1 MTKHLVR
8 KTLAAALTLA
18 ALTAASAQTA
28 PATPP
33 STPAGGNARDEA
45 VQLSPF
51 QVSEEKDIG
60 YASPTAMSGT
70 RTNELLENLPNA
82 ISVLNKDFL
91 QDIAANNFLDAVEF
105 MPGAENI
112 VNDQGTRGAPQ
123 GVRSGNQIS
132 FRGLQT
138 FRQLRDG
145 FVWYMPQDGFNTER
159 IEVSRGPAGLAY
171 GDVDTGGIINIGT
184 KRAHYRDAY
193 SGQIRYDTFG
203 TKRFSVDLNEEIV
216 PKRLAFRL
224 NAIERRDA
232 FSARQRTNTDG
243 EGLAGALRFDLTKTG
258 RTTLDVTYEYGRQ
271 DAYYGHLTLN
281 DQTAAYVRGTGT
293 SALDADPVRA
303 GVQAN
308 GVGMARVPSTG
319 NLQGLVDIGGTL
331 YNLRATATEA
341 YRWSAVV
348 TGAGVATSAD
358 PQNPQRIPI
367 LPIPE
372 SIVPRGQDWGGP
384 DAKAVGL
391 WGAGVV
397 ELQHTFT
404 HKLRAA
410 LAYNRQ
416 RDVTNRYQTNNGAIF
431 VAGQN
436 ARAVLIDVNPR
447 LPNPNGAG
455 TLPNPNYEQLFV
467 AQVPIQNHEG
477 HRIDS
482 WRGTVV
488 HDATLP
494 WGITQRL
501 VGGLSYRHERYF
513 RDLFQLA
520 LTQEEILRR
529 GFAPGAVR
537 FYTNNFVYPVHY
549 LRDGNSDDALRI
561 RTQPGVTAFFRN
573 TPASN
578 QRFDQN
584 LASASFTALGS
595 YFKGR
600 LRTSIGISRDRWRQ
614 DANAPTRTDPLT
626 NEVRFVDA
634 AGGFVSPDAVP
645 LYPFTKNWVTN
656 QVYGGVFKLTP
667 WLALTGTYQES
678 ALFTDNFGSDI
689 HGRALKPRSGEG
701 VDFGARFTWGD
712 RLHFSAIYYDAT
724 NENVPV
730 NAGAPVLNELRPLVG
745 ATTLVG
751 NTDTKDEAARGL
763 EFELVSNITRNW
775 TGRFTL
781 SRSLVHPGNTF
792 PQLKALLPQAR
803 EIARSRGLDPDAAT
817 QTTADFLADADADA
831 GAAGMVRISIKR
843 WVGNFVTRYTITEGG
858 LKGLALGASARYY
871 DGKPRVAAVVDGVR
885 VLPDTTTEDT
895 LTVNPFISYR
905 RRIGR
910 ITWLAQ
916 VNVNNV
922 FDKITDQGAQYRY
935 PRYTEPRQFIY
946 TLSAQF

>member
-1 MTKHLVR
+1 MNP
-8 KTLAAALTLA
+8 TLTARCLGAALAGAIATQ
-18 ALTAASAQTA
+18 AQTV
-28 PATPP
+28 PPPPP
-33 STPAGGNARDEA
+33 STPATAQDP
-45 VQLSPF
+45 VTLSPF
-51 QVSEEKDIG
+51 EVTDVKDIG

-82 ISVLNKDFL
+82 ISVLNKDL
-91 QDIAANNFLDAVEF
+91 LRDIAANNFLDAVEF

-112 VNDQGTRGAPQ
+112 LNDQGTRGAPQ

-145 FVWYMPQDGFNTER
+145 FVWYMPQDFFNTER
-159 IEVSRGPAGLAY
+159 IEVSRGPAGLAF

-184 KRAHYRDAY
+184 KRASFRDAY
-193 SGQIRYDTFG
+193 GGEVRYDTFG
-203 TKRFSVDLNEEIV
+203 TRRYSIDLNKEII
-216 PKRLAFRL
+216 PKRLGFRL
-224 NAIERRDA
+224 NAIDRNDA
-232 FSARQRTNTDG
+232 HSRRQRANTVG

-258 RTTLDVTYEYGRQ
+258 RTTLDVTYEYGQQ
-271 DAYYGHLTLN
+271 DMYYGHLTLN

-293 SALDADPVRA
+293 IALDADPNRA

-319 NLQGLVDIGGTL
+319 NLQGMIDIGGTL

-341 YRWSAVV
+341 YRWSSVV

-367 LPIPE
+367 LPISE

-404 HKLRAA
+404 DKLRAA

-455 TLPNPNYEQLFV
+455 TIPNPNYEQLFI
-467 AQVPIQNHEG
+467 AQIPIQNHEG
-477 HRIDS
+477 HRIES

-488 HDATLP
+488 YDATFP

-501 VGGLSYRHERYF
+501 VGGVSYRRERYF

-520 LTQEEILRR
+520 LTQEEIVRR
-529 GFAPGAVR
+529 GFAPGAAR

-549 LRDGNSDDALRI
+549 LKDGNSEGALAV

-584 LASASFTALGS
+584 LTSGSFTALGS

-600 LRTSIGISRDRWRQ
+600 LRTSIGVSRDRWLQ
-614 DANAPTRTDPLT
+614 DANAPTRTDSVT

-634 AGGFVSPDAVP
+634 AGNFVAPDRVP
-645 LYPFTKNWVTN
+645 LYAFTRNWVTN
-656 QVYGGVFKLTP
+656 QVYGGVLKVTP

-689 HGRALKPRSGEG
+689 FGKALKPRSGEG
-701 VDFGARFTWGD
+701 IDYGVRFTLGD
-712 RLHFSAIYYDAT
+712 RLHASMIYYDNH
-724 NENVPV
+724 NENVPLAV
-730 NAGAPVLNELRPLVG
+730 SNPVLTEMRALVG

-763 EFELVSNITRNW
+763 EFEVVSNLTRNW
-775 TGRFTL
+775 TSRFTL

-792 PQLKALLPQAR
+792 PQVKALLPQAR
-803 EIARSRGLDPDAAT
+803 EIARTRGLDPNVAT
-817 QTTADFLADADADA
+817 QTTADFLEDADADA

-843 WVGNFVTRYTITEGG
+843 WVGNLVTRYTITEGG
-858 LKGLALGASARYY
+858 LRGLALGTSVRYY
-871 DGKPRVAAVVDGVR
+871 DGKPRVAAVVDGVQI
-885 VLPDTTTEDT
+885 LPDTITEDT
-895 LTVNPFISYR
+895 LTVNPFVSYQR
-905 RRIGR
+905 KIGR
-910 ITWLAQ
+910 ITWVAQ

-935 PRYTEPRQFIY
+935 PRFTEPRQFIY
-946 TLSAQF
+946 TLSAHY